1 MKEPAVSA
9 DPTQVLAFETDC
21 HIFDGCGFPAPGLHS
36 FLFKPL
42 IGHGGTGTSWYF
54 DKTMLLAVLGSIII
68 VVFFWAAFRKPKLVP
83 GKLQMVA
90 EAGYDFV
97 RRGIVYETI
106 GKREGEKY
114 VPLVVSLFFFVWMM
128 NLWSIIPLAQFP
140 VTAIISYPVGL
151 ALIVY
156 VLWVSL
162 TFKRHGFVGALKNF
176 TGYDKSLG
184 PVLPLAMVIE
194 FFSNL
199 LVRPFTHAVRLFAN
213 MFAGHTLILLFTIAS
228 WYLLNGIGIAY
239 AAVSFVMVLVMTAF
253 ELFIQALQ
261 AYVFVLLTCTFIQ
274 GALSGHGDDHAD
286 HAEPA
291 REKQA
296 VLAEAH

>member
-9 DPTQVLAFETDC
+9 DPTQTLAFDTSC
-21 HIFDGCGFPAPGLHS
+21 HLFSGCGFPAPGLHS

-42 IGHGGTGTSWYF
+42 WGDADSNLYF
-54 DKTMLLAVLGSIII
+54 NKTMLLALLGSVII
-68 VVFFWAAFRKPKLVP
+68 VAFFWAAFARPKVVP
-83 GKLQMVA
+83 GKLQMIA
-90 EAGYDFV
+90 ETGYDFI
-97 RRGIVYETI
+97 RRGVVYETI
-106 GKREGEKY
+106 GKKEGEKY

-128 NLWSIIPLAQFP
+128 NLWSIIPVAQFP
-140 VTAIISYPVGL
+140 VTAIISYPAVL

-156 VLWVSL
+156 VLWVGL
-162 TFKRHGFVGALKNF
+162 TFKRHGFVGAFKNF

-213 MFAGHTLILLFTIAS
+213 MFAGHTLLLLFTLAS
-228 WYLLNGIGIAY
+228 WYMLNGIGIAY
-239 AAVSFVMVLVMTAF
+239 SGVSFIMTIVMTAF

-261 AYVFVLLTCTFIQ
+261 AYVFVLLTCSYIQ
-274 GALSGHGDDHAD
+274 GAL
-286 HAEPA
+286 AE
-291 REKQA
+291 
-296 VLAEAH
+296 HH

>member
-21 HIFDGCGFPAPGLHS
+21 HIFSGCGFPGPGLHS
-36 FLFKPL
+36 FLFEP
-42 IGHGGTGTSWYF
+42 IFGDADSNVYF
-54 DKTMLLAVLGSIII
+54 NKTMLLALLGTVII
-68 VVFFWAAFRKPKLVP
+68 VGFFWAAFRKPKVVP

-97 RRGIVYETI
+97 RRGIVYETL

-114 VPLVVSLFFFVWMM
+114 VPLMVSIFFFVWMM

-140 VTAIISYPVGL
+140 VTSVIAYPAGL

-156 VLWVSL
+156 ILWMSI
-162 TFKRHGFVGALKNF
+162 TFKRHGFVGGFKNL

-184 PVLPLAMVIE
+184 AVLPLVMVIE
-194 FFSNL
+194 FFSNV

-213 MFAGHTLILLFTIAS
+213 MFAGHTLLLLFTIAS

-239 AAVSFVMVLVMTAF
+239 AGVSFVMVIVMTAF
-253 ELFIQALQ
+253 ELFIQAVQ
-261 AYVFVLLTCTFIQ
+261 AYVFVLLACTFIQ
-274 GALSGHGDDHAD
+274 GAV
-286 HAEPA
+286 AE
-291 REKQA
+291 
-296 VLAEAH
+296 HH

>member
-21 HIFDGCGFPAPGLHS
+21 HIFSGCGFPGPGLHS
-36 FLFKPL
+36 FLFEP
-42 IGHGGTGTSWYF
+42 IFGDADSNVYF
-54 DKTMLLAVLGSIII
+54 NKTMLLALLGTVII
-68 VVFFWAAFRKPKLVP
+68 VGFFWAAFRKPKVVP

-97 RRGIVYETI
+97 RRGIVYETL

-114 VPLVVSLFFFVWMM
+114 VPLMVSIFFFVWMM

-140 VTAIISYPVGL
+140 VTSIIAYPAGL
-151 ALIVY
+151 AAIVY
-156 VLWVSL
+156 ILWMSI
-162 TFKRHGFVGALKNF
+162 TFKRHGFVGGFKNL

-184 PVLPLAMVIE
+184 PVLPLVMVIE
-194 FFSNL
+194 FFSNV

-213 MFAGHTLILLFTIAS
+213 MFAGHTLLLLFTIAS

-239 AAVSFVMVLVMTAF
+239 AGVSFVMVIVMTAF
-253 ELFIQALQ
+253 ELFIQAVQ
-261 AYVFVLLTCTFIQ
+261 AYVFVLLACSFIQ
-274 GALSGHGDDHAD
+274 GAV
-286 HAEPA
+286 AE
-291 REKQA
+291 
-296 VLAEAH
+296 HH

>member
-9 DPTQVLAFETDC
+9 DPTTVLAFETDC

-36 FLFKPL
+36 FLFQP
-42 IGHGGTGTSWYF
+42 IFGDADSNFYF
-54 DKTMLLAVLGSIII
+54 NKTMLLALLGSVII
-68 VVFFWAAFRKPKLVP
+68 VGFFWMAFRKPKVVP

-97 RRGIVYETI
+97 RRGIVYETL
-106 GKREGEKY
+106 GKKEGEKY
-114 VPLVVSLFFFVWMM
+114 VPFMVALFFFVWVM

-140 VTAIISYPVGL
+140 VTAIIAYPAAL

-156 VLWVSL
+156 VIWMSV
-162 TFKRHGFVGALKNF
+162 TFKRHGFVGGFKNL

-184 PVLPLAMVIE
+184 PVLPLVMVIE
-194 FFSNL
+194 FFSNV

-213 MFAGHTLILLFTIAS
+213 MFAGHTLLLLFTIAS

-239 AAVSFVMVLVMTAF
+239 AGVSFVMVIVMTAF
-253 ELFIQALQ
+253 ELFIQAVQ
-261 AYVFVLLTCTFIQ
+261 AYVFVLLACSFLQ
-274 GALSGHGDDHAD
+274 GAL
-286 HAEPA
+286 AE
-291 REKQA
+291 
-296 VLAEAH
+296 HH

>member
-36 FLFKPL
+36 FLFEPLWGEAGSNLYFNKP
-42 IGHGGTGTSWYF
+42 
-54 DKTMLLAVLGSIII
+54 MLLALLGSIII
-68 VVFFWAAFRKPKLVP
+68 VGFFWAAFRKPKVVP

-90 EAGYDFV
+90 ESGYDFI

-128 NLWSIIPLAQFP
+128 NLWSIIPVAQFP
-140 VTAIISYPVGL
+140 VTSIIAYPAVLAII
-151 ALIVY
+151 VY
-156 VLWVSL
+156 ILWVSL
-162 TFKRHGFVGALKNF
+162 TFKRHGFVGAFKNF

-184 PVLPLAMVIE
+184 PVLPLAMTIE

-213 MFAGHTLILLFTIAS
+213 MFAGHTLLLLFTIAS

-239 AAVSFVMVLVMTAF
+239 AGVSFVMTIVMTAF

-261 AYVFVLLTCTFIQ
+261 AYVFVLLTCTYIQ
-274 GALSGHGDDHAD
+274 GALAKHH
-286 HAEPA
+286 
-291 REKQA
+291 
-296 VLAEAH
+296 

>member
-21 HIFDGCGFPAPGLHS
+21 HIFSGCGFPGPGLHS
-36 FLFKPL
+36 FLFEP
-42 IGHGGTGTSWYF
+42 IFGDADSNIYF
-54 DKTMLLAVLGSIII
+54 NKTMLLALLGTVII
-68 VVFFWAAFRKPKLVP
+68 VGFFWAAFRKPKVVP

-97 RRGIVYETI
+97 RRGIVYETL

-114 VPLVVSLFFFVWMM
+114 VPLMVSLFFFVWMM

-140 VTAIISYPVGL
+140 VTSIIAYPAAL

-156 VLWVSL
+156 VLWMSL
-162 TFKRHGFVGALKNF
+162 TFKRHGFVGGFKNL

-184 PVLPLAMVIE
+184 PVLPLIMVIE
-194 FFSNL
+194 FFSNV

-213 MFAGHTLILLFTIAS
+213 MFAGHTLLLLFTIAS

-239 AAVSFVMVLVMTAF
+239 AGVSFVMVIVMTAF
-253 ELFIQALQ
+253 ELFIQAVQ
-261 AYVFVLLTCTFIQ
+261 AYVFVLLACTFVQ
-274 GALSGHGDDHAD
+274 GAL
-286 HAEPA
+286 AE
-291 REKQA
+291 
-296 VLAEAH
+296 HH